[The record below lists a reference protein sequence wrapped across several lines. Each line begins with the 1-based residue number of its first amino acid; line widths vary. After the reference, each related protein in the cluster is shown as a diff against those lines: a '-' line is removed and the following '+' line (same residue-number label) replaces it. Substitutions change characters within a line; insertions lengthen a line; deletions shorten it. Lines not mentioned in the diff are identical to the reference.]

1 MQTRPIKFRAWDKEN
16 REMVEVLECN
26 FKELMVCLP
35 GFESGKKF
43 SGWHSLDNIELMQ
56 YTGLKDKNGQEI
68 YEGDV
73 IKGNLIK
80 YSPLPIMGEV
90 VWDNEL
96 SGFASK
102 NNAGN
107 TLLFEIDQIRIIGDK
122 FQNPELLNHGPEGL
136 KGG

>member
-1 MQTRPIKFRAWDKEN
+1 MREIKFRVYLGGSWFYWGFIDDEFRGLPSTN
-16 REMVEVLECN
+16 REPLSIDEMRER
-26 FKELMVCLP
+26 
-35 GFESGKKF
+35 SG
-43 SGWHSLDNIELMQ
+43 Q
-56 YTGLKDKNGQEI
+56 YTGLHDKNGKEI
-68 YEGDV
+68 YEGDIV
-73 IKGNLIK
+73 EGNLIK

-122 FQNPELLNHGPEGL
+122 FQNPELLTHGPEGL

>member
-1 MQTRPIKFRAWDKEN
+1 MRPIKFKFWNNKLKKMSKVHGLGIIYEHLSEEWDGFDWED
-16 REMVEVLECN
+16 VEKLQ
-26 FKELMVCLP
+26 FTGLLDR
-35 GFESGKKF
+35 SGK
-43 SGWHSLDNIELMQ
+43 
-56 YTGLKDKNGQEI
+56 EI

-73 IKGNLIK
+73 VKGNLIK

-122 FQNPELLNHGPEGL
+122 FQNPELLIQRGIG
-136 KGG
+136 